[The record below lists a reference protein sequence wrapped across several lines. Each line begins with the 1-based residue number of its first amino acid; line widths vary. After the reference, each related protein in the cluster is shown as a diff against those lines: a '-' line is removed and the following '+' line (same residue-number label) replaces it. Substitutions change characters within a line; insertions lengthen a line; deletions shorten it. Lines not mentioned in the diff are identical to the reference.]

1 MQEWS
6 PRTRKYVEAMIRQG
20 EEFNIADWLRDVRE
34 EERRE
39 KTGSATENAGQE
51 MKEEPARTSAAQ
63 AFPWAEIMC
72 HELASVA
79 RAAVPVPVPN
89 SVSRHDKIR
98 ARLQHVTDAWH
109 TFQRDRS
116 RGAAYPYLRA
126 VYTIVVRYQRRRQ
139 IKRLMRVACEKA
151 KIEVKAKTDPFITI
165 IRCTCA
171 NGLDSKAISK
181 MARAL
186 RFAAYKKC
194 KPRRV
199 IAFLRSA
206 GGISACAGEY
216 AKLRS
221 RGTAI

>member
-6 PRTRKYVEAMIRQG
+6 FRTRKYVEAMIRDG
-20 EEFNIADWLRDVRE
+20 DNFNILDWLRDVRE
-34 EERRE
+34 EEGR
-39 KTGSATENAGQE
+39 KKASLATKIADQE
-51 MKEEPARTSAAQ
+51 LKEQSARTSAGQ
-63 AFPWAEIMC
+63 AFPRAEIMC

-79 RAAVPVPVPN
+79 RAAVAVPVPN

-116 RGAAYPYLRA
+116 RGAAYPYLKA
-126 VYTIVVRYQRRRQ
+126 VFTIVVRYRRRHRV
-139 IKRLMRVACEKA
+139 KLLTRVACEKA
-151 KIEVKAKTDPFITI
+151 SIQVKAKADPFLTI

-171 NGLDSKAISK
+171 NGLDCKAISK